1 MSTDE
6 KQVSLFEIMTS
17 GYGQCTLEDD
27 VHVLLSS
34 SAQSERRMKLLE
46 YRSIDQEA
54 RGRRNNFIFRGY
66 VEVAGDD
73 DPMAIIPPLPGS
85 R

>member
-1 MSTDE
+1 
-6 KQVSLFEIMTS
+6 MTC

-27 VHVLLSS
+27 AHVLLSS

-54 RGRRNNFIFRGY
+54 RSRRNNLIFRGH

-73 DPMAIIPPLPGS
+73 DPEAIIPPSPGW

>member
-1 MSTDE
+1 
-6 KQVSLFEIMTS
+6 MTS

-27 VHVLLSS
+27 VHVMLSS

-54 RGRRNNFIFRGY
+54 RSRRNNFIFRGL

-73 DPMAIIPPLPGS
+73 DPEAIIPPLPGS